1 MYKYRSK
8 NGDAKLNSALKD
20 TNTDLSI
27 STVTHHSSCAFTG
40 IEETCWS
47 PSICYQKPLHPYL
60 P

>member
-27 STVTHHSSCAFTG
+27 GSSCAFTG

-47 PSICYQKPLHPYL
+47 PSI
-60 P
+60 